1 MNGEQN
7 RNDSGWVCLEEK
19 AADTPK
25 LKKRRTSAPKKQK
38 KPRRSRRKTRKTR
51 KKRHIL
57 RGTAITLAGLAVLY
71 CVLVFS
77 HIPFIEKW
85 RTIYIETAMG
95 TMNHQWLATLFLPQ
109 SVIDDVMSGRM
120 TIELRQ
126 EEYNSSWDTG
136 TDDTSFA
143 DAGEDAVDTWDDI
156 REQFSDAY
164 AEIDQKSFWAYMAAH
179 KKSEV
184 LDEDG
189 YLMIDQADYDDEET
203 GIRTIY
209 GDPVCAIDTRNGI
222 VIVGLK
228 GDGYSG
234 RMAIVKN
241 PAQVRL
247 AVSNT
252 LGSSGSYL
260 NQICRSNNAVLGINA
275 SGFSDPE
282 GTGNGGDVFGMVVSG
297 GRTVIDTLDTK
308 MKVIGMDSGNR
319 LNISETLP
327 AGTRDAMQF
336 SPALIV
342 NGRQLIS
349 GSSGWGLQPRSVIGQ
364 TRDGQ
369 MLLAVIDGRQPG
381 YSIGITLGDL
391 TDILYEYGA
400 YQACNL
406 DGGSSSVMYY
416 RGRNITRSS
425 AVTPDKGRHIPNAW
439 IVDAN

>member
-19 AADTPK
+19 AADAPQ

-71 CVLVFS
+71 YVLVFS

-136 TDDTSFA
+136 TDDTSFV

-179 KKSEV
+179 KKSEL

-203 GIRTIY
+203 GIQTIY

-282 GTGNGGDVFGMVVSG
+282 GTGNGGDVFGMVVSS

-308 MKVIGMDSGNR
+308 MKVIGMDSGSR

>member
-19 AADTPK
+19 AADAPK

-38 KPRRSRRKTRKTR
+38 KPRRSRQKTRKTR

-57 RGTAITLAGLAVLY
+57 RGIAITLAGLAVLY

-136 TDDTSFA
+136 TDDTSFV

-184 LDEDG
+184 LDEDV

-203 GIRTIY
+203 GIQTIY

-282 GTGNGGDVFGMVVSG
+282 GTGNGGDVFGMVVSS
-297 GRTVIDTLDTK
+297 GRTVIDALDTK
-308 MKVIGMDSGNR
+308 MKVIGMDSGSR

>member
-1 MNGEQN
+1 MDHQ
-7 RNDSGWVCLEEK
+7 RNDSDWVFLEEK
-19 AADTPK
+19 TTGKRRKRRGASRAVSS
-25 LKKRRTSAPKKQK
+25 KKRRRTKK
-38 KPRRSRRKTRKTR
+38 
-51 KKRHIL
+51 HHWL
-57 RGTAITLAGLAVLY
+57 RNLTIAAAGLAALY

-95 TMNHQWLATLFLPQ
+95 TMNHQWLATMFLPQ

-120 TIELRQ
+120 TVELRQ
-126 EEYNSSWDTG
+126 EEYNSSWEQADT
-136 TDDTSFA
+136 FEENA
-143 DAGEDAVDTWDDI
+143 EKAIDTWEDVRD
-156 REQFSDAY
+156 QFSDAY
-164 AEIDQKSFWAYMAAH
+164 AEIDQNSFWEYMAAH
-179 KKSEV
+179 DRSEV

-189 YLMIDQADYDDEET
+189 FLLIDQADYDAEQT
-203 GIRTIY
+203 GIETIY

-234 RMAIVKN
+234 RMAIIKN

-247 AVSNT
+247 AASDT
-252 LGSSGSYL
+252 LGTSGSYL
-260 NQICRSNNAVLGINA
+260 SRICRSNGAILGINA

-282 GTGNGGDVFGMVVSG
+282 GTGNGGDAFGMMMVDG
-297 GRTVIDTLDTK
+297 TVLSDALDVK
-308 MKVIGMDSGNR
+308 MKVIGMDMANR
-319 LNISETLP
+319 LNISNSLLD
-327 AGTRDAMQF
+327 GTRDAMQF

-342 NGRQLIS
+342 NGSQLIS

-364 TRDGQ
+364 TADGQ
-369 MLLAVIDGRQPG
+369 ILMAVVDGRQPG
-381 YSIGITLGDL
+381 YSVGITLGDL
-391 TDILYEYGA
+391 TDILWKYGA

-425 AVTPDKGRHIPNAW
+425 AVTPEKGRHIPNAW
-439 IVDAN
+439 IVTMN